1 MVDRDSFVREER
13 RQMSTRIN
21 SLYHIGILVP
31 DIDAAIERY
40 GEIYGVTFRP
50 PIEVTSCRVVQRNG
64 SDAPFTCRLSYSTRG
79 PMYVELV
86 EAQGDGLWSAANI
99 GGIHHIG
106 MWSEDPKAQAEQLVA
121 DGSTWEASM
130 YLDTETIGIIFVRHQ
145 GALIELVTGKLRAPL
160 IEWTEGRAA
169 HVMP

>member
-106 MWSEDPKAQAEQLVA
+106 MWSEDPRHRPSNSPQTGLL
-121 DGSTWEASM
+121 GSV
-130 YLDTETIGIIFVRHQ
+130 DVFGHRDDRIIFVRHQ